1 VGIIYGAGISGAVPR
16 HCDCER
22 LVEDGTGRRRRD
34 GREATAAVAAS
45 ERAGDVVVG
54 VKGCAWVSEGAGDH
68 SRTAVLDL
76 NRTAYIALTYRN
88 LNRYEYRCA
97 KRPGND
103 DHIPRNRLEYN
114 RGGVVCSL
122 FLVSPQ
128 SIF

>member
-1 VGIIYGAGISGAVPR
+1 MSHRMARINMRFQTLSVRRSSFLPVFALDDWCLSRTLVNTVGIIYGAGIIGAVPR

-34 GREATAAVAAS
+34 GREATAAAADS

-76 NRTAYIALTYRN
+76 NRTA
-88 LNRYEYRCA
+88 
-97 KRPGND
+97 
-103 DHIPRNRLEYN
+103 
-114 RGGVVCSL
+114 
-122 FLVSPQ
+122 
-128 SIF
+128 